1 MASRTARPGRT
12 LLIFGLVVGVL
23 YLVAAVGGT
32 WKPRLGLD
40 LAGGT
45 TITLVPEGNPA
56 GDQLSQAASIIR
68 QRVNGNGVTEATVAT
83 QGSQVVVSI
92 PGKLGQGLVDS
103 VSRQAQLRFRILAD
117 CGSNPCEASGLPA
130 KPTPKTTKPSASPTP
145 TPTSTPTA
153 TPTSSPAARPTASPT
168 ATKLPR
174 PAYGFARAST
184 HAPHTTTATAS
195 TTPSSTPGPS
205 PTLPL
210 TIPSSPTND
219 ANSNATIA
227 SATTLAWAKTPPQVW
242 EAVFLSSK
250 CLPRSPGVA
259 LVPAIA
265 NTLAANP
272 TMSTAELTKALADKN
287 NTRLVQATDDGDR
300 PLVACDTSGNKYLL
314 SAAAIEGHDVTSASS
329 GIGQNSI
336 AWQVNLSFNDQ
347 GANIFADL
355 SRAMVSGGSYGGMQF
370 AIVLDGTL
378 LSAPTFNGVITG
390 GNAQITGN
398 FTQDSATSLATSL
411 NYGSLPI
418 KFKAN
423 PTVDAVGA
431 TLAGSQL
438 TAGIVAGV
446 VGLAIVMVYC
456 LLYYRGLGVV
466 VVASLIIAAAVTYVI
481 VLLLGKS
488 AGFTLSLPG
497 IAGLIVAVGITADS
511 FIVYFERIRDEMRDG
526 KSMRLAVQAGW
537 VRARNT
543 CLAADT
549 VSLLASVAL
558 YLFAIDVIRGF
569 AFALGISTLIDLV
582 VFFWFTHPVI
592 SLLSRRPFF
601 NTGHR
606 LSGLSRETLGVER
619 RSLVGRVG
627 A

>member
-12 LLIFGLVVGVL
+12 LLIFLVVVAFL
-23 YLVAAVGGT
+23 YALAAIGGS

-45 TITLVPEGNPA
+45 TITLVPQGNPQS
-56 GDQLSQAASIIR
+56 GQLDQAAKIIR

-83 QGSQVVVSI
+83 QGSQIVVSI
-92 PGKLGQGLVDS
+92 PGKLSQNLVDS
-103 VSRQAQLRFRILAD
+103 VSRQAQLRFRILAS

-130 KPTPKTTKPSASPTP
+130 KPTPSKSPTASPTAKP
-145 TPTSTPTA
+145 TTSPTA
-153 TPTSSPAARPTASPT
+153 TPTKAPSKTPTAKAT

-174 PAYGFARAST
+174 PAYEFGKKA
-184 HAPHTTTATAS
+184 
-195 TTPSSTPGPS
+195 TPSPS

-210 TIPSSPTND
+210 TVPSSSPTPS
-219 ANSNATIA
+219 NSD
-227 SATTLAWAKTPPQVW
+227 TTAKDSVALAWAKTPPQVW
-242 EAVFLSSK
+242 EALFLSSK

-265 NTLAANP
+265 NTLTATP
-272 TMSTAELTKALADKN
+272 TLSTAQLTKALSDKS
-287 NTRLVQATDDGDR
+287 NTKLVEAVDDGAR
-300 PLVACDTSGNKYLL
+300 PLIACDTSGNKYLL
-314 SAAAIEGHDVTSASS
+314 SAATIEGHDVTSASA
-329 GIGQNSI
+329 GIGQSSI
-336 AWQVNLSFNDQ
+336 SWQVNLGFNDH
-347 GANIFADL
+347 GANVFADL
-355 SRAMVSGGSYGGMQF
+355 SRAMVTGGGSTYSGMQF

-398 FTQDSATSLATSL
+398 FTQDTATSLATSL
-411 NYGSLPI
+411 NFGSLPVR
-418 KFKAN
+418 FKPN
-423 PTVDAVGA
+423 PTVNAVGA

-446 VGLAIVMVYC
+446 VGLLIVMVYC
-456 LLYYRGLGVV
+456 LLYYRGLGLV
-466 VVASLIIAAAVTYVI
+466 VVASLMIAALVSYVI

-549 VSLLASVAL
+549 VSLLAAVAL

-569 AFALGISTLIDLV
+569 AFALGISTLIDLA

-592 SLLSRRPFF
+592 SLLSRKRFF
-601 NTGHR
+601 NSGHR
-606 LSGLSRETLGVER
+606 LSGLSPETLGIER
-619 RSLVGRVG
+619 RRLVGKVG